1 MRLLKRVEYEAVY
14 GAGQRRSSPQF
25 AVFFRSQQ
33 RFRRRTGRESR
44 EGSSANKAAGPG
56 RASRFGISV
65 KKALGGAVVRNRIR
79 RRIRE
84 ILRRNR
90 TEIPS
95 GWDIVIHPRRS
106 VAQAPFAP
114 LEAELVRLLRGIR
127 SRASSAPANM
137 SRDGA
142 RAALCRARL
151 PVFFFGADAERLQ
164 VLSFLLALCRRSCA
178 HSRRA
183 ARLVARAAA
192 PLALPSV
199 HARRRGSGA
208 RCRAIFREQTSS
220 AAGRM
225 IGIHD

>member
-1 MRLLKRVEYEAVY
+1 MRLLRRVEYEAVY

-33 RFRRRTGRESR
+33 ALAVDRANDG
-44 EGSSANKAAGPG
+44 NKAGGPD
-56 RASRFGISV
+56 RVSRFGISV

-114 LEAELVRLLRGIR
+114 LEAELVRLLRSI
-127 SRASSAPANM
+127 AP
-137 SRDGA
+137 S
-142 RAALCRARL
+142 
-151 PVFFFGADAERLQ
+151 ERK
-164 VLSFLLALCRRSCA
+164 
-178 HSRRA
+178 
-183 ARLVARAAA
+183 
-192 PLALPSV
+192 PT
-199 HARRRGSGA
+199 G
-208 RCRAIFREQTSS
+208 
-220 AAGRM
+220 
-225 IGIHD
+225 